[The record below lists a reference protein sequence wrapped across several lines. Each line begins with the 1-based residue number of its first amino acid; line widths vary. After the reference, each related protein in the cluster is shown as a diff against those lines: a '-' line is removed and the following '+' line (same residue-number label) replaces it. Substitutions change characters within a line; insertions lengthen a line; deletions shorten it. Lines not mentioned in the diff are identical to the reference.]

1 MSWGYLKSPFCLFV
15 AHSHAAG
22 DMLAKEGEL
31 SVASG
36 SWHLTYC
43 LECDASTKVLMGR
56 KKQSCCM
63 HVYLWTT
70 ESICLVTLFSLITYL
85 ARY

>member
-1 MSWGYLKSPFCLFV
+1 MTRNVVGIFEKCFCLFV

-31 SVASG
+31 SFASG

-43 LECDASTKVLMGR
+43 LECDASTTYFLWDVR
-56 KKQSCCM
+56 HSHVACM
-63 HVYLWTT
+63 CIYGQLKAHV
-70 ESICLVTLFSLITYL
+70 
-85 ARY
+85 R